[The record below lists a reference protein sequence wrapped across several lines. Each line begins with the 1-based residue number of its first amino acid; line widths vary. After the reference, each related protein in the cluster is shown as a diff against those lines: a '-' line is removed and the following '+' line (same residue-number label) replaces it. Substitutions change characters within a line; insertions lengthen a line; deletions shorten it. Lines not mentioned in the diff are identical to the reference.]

1 MKPTR
6 DLTGLP
12 VFAVAEGDF
21 VARVCAAVINPAEA
35 RIEYLLLEG
44 EQWFLEK
51 KCIAFSD
58 VTAIGVNALTTG
70 KAANVKPVSQ
80 FEQAVKLLE
89 QETKVLN
96 AGVMTRDGRLLGTV
110 SEFFFD
116 ETSGAITDCEL
127 LAPDSTEPAGIIPA
141 TQIITIGRKYLVV
154 AENTGSS
161 LEKEPGTGQHEADN
175 ITPSHLAD
183 TNHETVPASPVQTR
197 DDAGPVGEKDPL
209 ELFSEKQRQY
219 LIGKIAGKTII
230 DANGNIVVSEGTV
243 ITEDIIDRAL
253 RVDKYVDLTMFV
265 E

>member
-1 MKPTR
+1 MKQTR
-6 DLTGLP
+6 DLIGLP

-21 VARVCAAVINPAEA
+21 VARVYAPVINPTEA

-44 EQWFLEK
+44 DQWFLEK

-58 VTAIGVNALTTG
+58 VTAVGANALTTE
-70 KAANVKPVSQ
+70 KEANVKPVSQ
-80 FEQAVKLLE
+80 FGQTVKLLE
-89 QETKVLN
+89 KETKVLN

-116 ETSGAITDCEL
+116 ESSGKITDCEL
-127 LAPDSTEPAGIIPA
+127 LSQDSTEPAGIIPA
-141 TQIITIGRKYLVV
+141 AQIITIGQKYLVV
-154 AENTGSS
+154 AENTDLF
-161 LEKEPGTGQHEADN
+161 LEKEPGTGQPKADS
-175 ITPSHLAD
+175 ITLSPPVD
-183 TNHETVPASPVQTR
+183 TNHETAPASPVQTQ
-197 DDAGPVGEKDPL
+197 DDAGSVGEKDPL

-219 LIGKIAGKTII
+219 LIGKIVSKTII